1 MIRKERL
8 VVGHRPDGSSISLP
22 IITVRGDGDKPNVF
36 MGLTAHGDEITGHQ
50 SLWYL
55 LDHLNEMRI
64 KGLLKIAA
72 LINTEGFNYSIRGVP
87 LSTIDMNRIYP
98 GDGNGSI
105 FERVAAKIWEM
116 ASKSDFVIDVHS
128 AGLSIPFV
136 LIHPAEPLIRDFME
150 EIAYSSGLTVLYNY
164 DRDLYER
171 MGLERSLSGTS
182 VRNGVP
188 ALTLELPG
196 FTGIDPTGAKA
207 GFIALKN
214 MLIEIGVFEG
224 SKEAIDFT
232 PVIKER
238 GLKRIRVRSREAGLL
253 QYEKWLGSKVK
264 EGDIIARVR
273 NLFGEIIEEVVAPQD
288 GYILQVNG
296 YYRTFTGSVVATL
309 AVRS

>member
-1 MIRKERL
+1 MIRKGRL
-8 VVGHRPDGSSISLP
+8 VIGHRPDGSPISLP
-22 IITVRGDGDKPNVF
+22 ILTVRGEEGKPHVF
-36 MGLTAHGDEITGHQ
+36 MGLVAHGDEVTSHQ

-55 LDHLNEMRI
+55 RDHLSEMRI
-64 KGLLKIAA
+64 KGSLRIAA
-72 LINTEGFNYSIRGVP
+72 LINTEGFNYSVRGIP

-98 GDGNGSI
+98 GDEDGSI

-128 AGLSIPFV
+128 AGLSIPFI
-136 LIHPAEPLIRDFME
+136 LIHPAEPLIMDFME
-150 EIAYSSGLTVLYNY
+150 GIAYSSGLTVLYNY

-182 VRNGVP
+182 VRNGIP

-196 FTGIDPTGAKA
+196 FAGIDPIGAKA

-214 MLIEIGVFEG
+214 MLIEIGMFEG
-224 SKEAIDFT
+224 SKEDINFV

-253 QYEKWLGSKVK
+253 QYEKWLGSRVR
-264 EGDIIARVR
+264 EGDTIAKVR

-288 GYILQVNG
+288 GYVLQVNG
-296 YYRTFTGSVVATL
+296 HYRTFTGGLVATL
-309 AVRS
+309 AVKS